1 MPPPQPSGDVLV
13 EPPIIELSTVSS
25 ARSIHNPGS
34 AGPGN
39 PRNTDPIHA
48 LHQTSTKQF
57 VIIVAS
63 SFTIIFTCC
72 GLNFAWGVYQALY
85 ENLSKQPHTPFTGA
99 TPAEIDL
106 IGTIS
111 CSLMTIGAPFSVAWA
126 KAFPP
131 RMVAFTGG
139 FVFAVSLV
147 LASFGQSLW
156 HFELSQGVLNGLG
169 TCLCYMVAVTIA
181 PPWFTQHRGLAMGII
196 LAGTGVGGLVWA
208 PALTASVEHLGFR
221 NTLRLTGA
229 VSFTLISLSSSAM
242 AWDPVSRHQIALEN
256 AARRRHRS
264 SSSSSSSSRTRRM
277 HGLLLKVPLVDWRVA
292 RSRRFLAQALGAIFQ
307 AAAYYTPVFFYAS
320 YAQTL
325 GYSTTASANF
335 IALSNAC
342 NAIGKVLIGY
352 LADRVGR
359 LNALFLTTLLSAIAT
374 VAFWLPSTL
383 AGVSAQSKALFIT
396 FTVLYGVFASAYVSL
411 FPASLVELFGAQN
424 FASVNGVL
432 YMVRGMA
439 TMIGTPVGGVLIRSS
454 TSSSPGAFKNMS
466 LLVSVLLFAATM
478 SVLWV
483 RLEALVGVHGAGS
496 KWHS

>member
-1 MPPPQPSGDVLV
+1 M
-13 EPPIIELSTVSS
+13 
-25 ARSIHNPGS
+25 
-34 AGPGN
+34 
-39 PRNTDPIHA
+39 
-48 LHQTSTKQF
+48 F
-57 VIIVAS
+57 IVVS

-85 ENLSKQPHTPFTGA
+85 ENLSKQPGTPFTGA

-126 KAFPP
+126 KAFSP
-131 RMVAFTGG
+131 RLVSFVGG
-139 FVFAVSLV
+139 FVFALSLV

-156 HFELSQGVLNGLG
+156 HFELAQGVLNGVG

-181 PPWFTQHRGLAMGII
+181 PTWFTQHRGLAMGII

-208 PALTASVEHLGFR
+208 PALTACVEHLGFR

-229 VSFTLISLSSSAM
+229 VSFTLISLASSAM
-242 AWDPVSRHQIALEN
+242 AWEPVSRTQIEIEN
-256 AARRRHRS
+256 SARS
-264 SSSSSSSSRTRRM
+264 SRV
-277 HGLLLKVPLVDWRVA
+277 HGMLKVPLVDWRVA
-292 RSRRFLAQALGAIFQ
+292 RSRRFIAQAFGAVFQ

-342 NAIGKVLIGY
+342 NAIGKVIIGY

-359 LNALFLTTLLSAIAT
+359 LNALFLTTLLSAIST
-374 VAFWLPSTL
+374 VAFWLPSTIS
-383 AGVSAQSKALFIT
+383 GVTTESKDLFIT
-396 FTVLYGVFASAYVSL
+396 FTVLYGIFASAYVSL

-454 TSSSPGAFKNMS
+454 SSSSPGAFKNMS

-483 RLEALVGVHGAGS
+483 RLEALVGPHGATGS
-496 KWHS
+496 KWHR